1 MSDML
6 NNIASLVSDRLET
19 PSAERLIGSIV
30 VQLIIGGSSRI
41 AQRFV
46 AANPH
51 EQFIVAGRQDIELWL
66 ADTDGSAF
74 ERFVDSLP
82 VAPKNVHLFAAVTDP
97 RSSTDVVT
105 AVNVA
110 LPGTVLDVAKSSGFA
125 VTTYGTALE
134 SLGPST
140 NAYLESKRAVAALVD
155 DAADSGVDAMHVR
168 FHTVY
173 GSALPQPHMFLGQ
186 ILDALVAEKSFDMSS
201 GEQLR
206 EYHHVD
212 DLVEAL
218 NILSATRPSRWVTI
232 SHGMPVQLRVLAE
245 SIFSSFDR
253 TDLLN
258 IGAIASAP
266 NEVFQ
271 AREIPTVELAGVS
284 FREPIAGVVDYMH
297 QAFAMKSPENERN
310 EK

>member
-1 MSDML
+1 M
-6 NNIASLVSDRLET
+6 
-19 PSAERLIGSIV
+19 
-30 VQLIIGGSSRI
+30 QLIIGGSSRI
-41 AQRFV
+41 AQRFI
-46 AANPH
+46 AANPREH
-51 EQFIVAGRQDIELWL
+51 FVVAGRQDIETWL
-66 ADTDGSAF
+66 ADDGESAF

-82 VAPKNVHLFAAVTDP
+82 VVPNNVHLFAAVTDP
-97 RSSTDVVT
+97 RSNIDVVT

-110 LPGTVLDVAKSSGFA
+110 LPGTVLDVAKSSRFA

-140 NAYLESKRAVAALVD
+140 NPYLESKRAVAALVD

-173 GSALPQPHMFLGQ
+173 GAGLPQPHMFLGQ
-186 ILDALVAEKSFDMSS
+186 ILDALVANKPFDMSS

-232 SHGMPVQLRVLAE
+232 SHGMPVQLKALAE

-253 TDLLN
+253 TELLN
-258 IGAIASAP
+258 IGAIDSAP

-271 AREIPTVELAGVS
+271 AREIPALELASVS
-284 FREPIAGVVDYMH
+284 FREPITGVVDYMH
-297 QAFAMKSPENERN
+297 KVFALKSPENERN

>member
-1 MSDML
+1 M
-6 NNIASLVSDRLET
+6 
-19 PSAERLIGSIV
+19 
-30 VQLIIGGSSRI
+30 QLIIGGSSRI
-41 AQRFV
+41 AQRFI
-46 AANPH
+46 AANPREH
-51 EQFIVAGRQDIELWL
+51 FVVAGRQDIETWL
-66 ADTDGSAF
+66 ADDGESAF

-82 VAPKNVHLFAAVTDP
+82 VVPNNVHLFAAVTDP
-97 RSSTDVVT
+97 RSNIDVVT

-140 NAYLESKRAVAALVD
+140 NPYLESKRAVAALVD

-173 GSALPQPHMFLGQ
+173 GAGLPQPHMFLGQ
-186 ILDALVAEKSFDMSS
+186 ILDALVANKPFDMSS

-218 NILSATRPSRWVTI
+218 NILSAARPSRWVTI
-232 SHGMPVQLRVLAE
+232 SHGMPVQLKALAE
-245 SIFSSFDR
+245 SIFSSFER
-253 TDLLN
+253 TELLN
-258 IGAIASAP
+258 IGAIDSAP

-271 AREIPTVELAGVS
+271 AREIPALELASVS
-284 FREPIAGVVDYMH
+284 FREPITGVVDYMH
-297 QAFAMKSPENERN
+297 KVFALKSPENERN